1 VAYSQSQV
9 ILLDDPLSAIDAY
22 VDKAILDN
30 CLLDGPLANRMRI
43 FVTPVLHILSKTNLH
58 LCGVITEQGS
68 YEVDNVVNT
77 VMFAV
82 NLVLPCLTGFDERQC
97 HFLLSDG

>member
-9 ILLDDPLSAIDAY
+9 IFLDDPLSAVNAY
-22 VDKAILDN
+22 IGKAILEN
-30 CLLDGPLANRMRI
+30 CLLHGPLANRMWI
-43 FVTPVLHILSKTNLH
+43 FVTHVLHILSKTNLH

-77 VMFAV
+77 VTFTV

-97 HFLLSDG
+97 RFLLSDG